1 MDTTNK
7 TQAFTREFQGVT
19 ELLEGK
25 ALEQIVFNT
34 IFSGII
40 SNITQFQSI
49 NKLLLAC
56 HTISTKFERKHLE
69 LSRMIS
75 V

>member
-7 TQAFTREFQGVT
+7 TQAFTREFQGVID
-19 ELLEGK
+19 LLEGK

-40 SNITQFQSI
+40 YNITNFNQQTVTS
-49 NKLLLAC
+49 
-56 HTISTKFERKHLE
+56 
-69 LSRMIS
+69 LSCN
-75 V
+75 